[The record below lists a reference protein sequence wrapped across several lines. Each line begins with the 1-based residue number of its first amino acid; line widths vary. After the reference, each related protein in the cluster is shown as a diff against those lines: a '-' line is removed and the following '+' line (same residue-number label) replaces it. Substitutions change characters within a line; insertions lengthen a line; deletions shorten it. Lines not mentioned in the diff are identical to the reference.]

1 MRYNRRTMFTPS
13 LDRLFL
19 VSAILGGCLFV
30 VQLVL
35 QFLGGDLDGDGVAEL
50 DVPDD
55 ASSDVAFKIL
65 SLQGLSAFF
74 MMFGLVGMALRN
86 ESGAGPTL
94 ALIGATAAGAATTL
108 IIREL
113 FRLFMRM
120 QSSGT
125 LRIKDAVGAT
135 GTVYL
140 NIEPGKPGK
149 VNVVVNNRALIRD
162 AIPEGRQ
169 TLPTGTPIRVVQV
182 LEDGIL
188 MVTRFTPDR

>member
-1 MRYNRRTMFTPS
+1 MFTPS

-19 VSAILGGCLFV
+19 VSAILGGCLFL
-30 VQLVL
+30 VQLIL
-35 QFLGGDLDGDGVAEL
+35 QFVGAGAADGTGDVDVA
-50 DVPDD
+50 DD
-55 ASSDVAFKIL
+55 ASSDVAFKVL

-86 ESGAGPTL
+86 ETGVGPTL
-94 ALIGATAAGAATTL
+94 SLIGATAAGAATTL

-113 FRLFMRM
+113 FRIFMRM

-125 LRIKDAVGAT
+125 LRIRDAVGAT

-149 VNVVVNNRALIRD
+149 VNVVVGTRALIRD
-162 AIPEGRQ
+162 AIPEGRE
-169 TLPTGTPIRVVQV
+169 TLPTGTPIRVVRV
-182 LEDGIL
+182 LDDGLL